1 MEEST
6 LFFEMQLR
14 NVVVYQKTKYTQ
26 ILKLYFFQTHRRK
39 SYSVMSCNRGY
50 TISKYQKYIQYDLKS
65 INFNLNYFDIQISD
79 RKLLN
84 KIYWRN
90 FIQNF

>member
-1 MEEST
+1 
-6 LFFEMQLR
+6 MQLR
-14 NVVVYQKTKYTQ
+14 NIETILLQQHTQ
-26 ILKLYFFQTHRRK
+26 MLKLYFFQTNRK
-39 SYSVMSCNRGY
+39 WFKILNKKGY

-84 KIYWRN
+84 KIYSDAN